1 MTTPTPQP
9 TPGSEP
15 TQVQRPTR
23 SVLRTALQVGIPA
36 IFLLPTLIQYAIEEL
51 GPQLPPAATAWLVA
65 AGAVV
70 TAIAALIARVMAH
83 PTVELWLRSLP
94 GAAFAAQ
101 PRPKPVDR
109 DSGGRTTA
117 ELALL
122 ALAAI
127 ALVAFLVW
135 LIR

>member
-1 MTTPTPQP
+1 MTT
-9 TPGSEP
+9 TPGTEP

-70 TAIAALIARVMAH
+70 TAIAALIARIMAH

-109 DSGGRTTA
+109 EGGYQRPL
-117 ELALL
+117 E
-122 ALAAI
+122 ALAI
-127 ALVAFLVW
+127 AAAAVVFILVVIW
-135 LIR
+135 IIR